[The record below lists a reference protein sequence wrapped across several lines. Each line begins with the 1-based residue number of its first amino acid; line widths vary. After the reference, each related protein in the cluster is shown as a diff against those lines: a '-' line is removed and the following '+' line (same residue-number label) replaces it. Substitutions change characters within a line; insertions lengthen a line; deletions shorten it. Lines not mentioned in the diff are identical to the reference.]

1 MYHSITYGDKN
12 TWDDWHIVPATRPV
26 FLPPEVKTN
35 YVDVPGADGHIDIS
49 EALSG
54 EVLYKNRSGSM
65 TFYVMNGYM
74 SWEHLY
80 SEIMNY
86 LHGQKMQVY
95 LEDDPYYYYEGRFS
109 VNTWR
114 SEKSRSEIVIDYN
127 VSPYKINKFSSAEAW
142 LWDPFDFLDGVVREY
157 DNLTING
164 TYILT
169 VVGCRKTVIPNFI
182 TTLTDESKPI
192 TLSWPKSTEAVYS
205 LYNGTTKL
213 PDIKIKDETV
223 QLTFKGNG
231 VVSIDYRG
239 GSL

>member
-26 FLPPEVKTN
+26 FSPPDVKTN

-54 EVLYKNRSGSM
+54 EVLYKNRSGST
-65 TFYVMNGYM
+65 TFYVMNGYKP
-74 SWEHLY
+74 WEHLY

-86 LHGQKMQVY
+86 LHGQRMHVY

-109 VNTWR
+109 VNSWK
-114 SEKSRSEIVIDYN
+114 SDKSRSEIVIDYN
-127 VSPYKINKFSSAEAW
+127 LSPYKINKFSSAEPW
-142 LWDPFDFLDGVVREY
+142 LWDPFDFLEGVVREY
-157 DNLTING
+157 DGLVVNG
-164 TYILT
+164 TKELL
-169 VVGCRKTVIPNFI
+169 VVGGRKTVIPSFI
-182 TTLTDESKPI
+182 VTLSDSTKPV

-205 LYNGTTKL
+205 LYNGTTVL

-223 QLTFKGNG
+223 LLTFRGNG
-231 VVSIDYRG
+231 VVSVDYRG